1 MNSVDLT
8 VREVCKILSASAS
21 LQILE
26 DFYEVS
32 SSVKRG
38 KELLYLEIIMTD
50 LSPQPD
56 SLATIVQYETNP
68 ELRQIIGVIQNQRF
82 RMWMQAWSLQGAIER
97 N

>member
-8 VREVCKILSASAS
+8 VREVGKILSASAS

-32 SSVKRG
+32 SSVKRE
-38 KELLYLEIIMTD
+38 KALLYLEIIMTD